1 MEEVCE
7 RGNLKKAYQ
16 RVKSNKG
23 SPGVDGMTVSE
34 LAGYL
39 REHWAEIKEKLL
51 KGTYVPQ
58 PVRSAEIP
66 KPGEAAVYSKSPQ

>member
-1 MEEVCE
+1 
-7 RGNLKKAYQ
+7 
-16 RVKSNKG
+16 
-23 SPGVDGMTVSE
+23 MTVSE